1 MIMIGQNKS
10 MMKSLLKTTISLL
23 KKYGIHPNKRKGQTF
38 IIDTGTIDR
47 QISYADVG
55 SEDVV
60 LEIGSGLGTLT
71 CALAEKAKEVITIEV
86 DKQFTTVLDEVLS
99 KYDNVKVIF
108 GDALKLDL
116 PKVDKII
123 SNIPYNI
130 SSHLTFKILNMQF
143 EKAILM
149 YQLEFAKRMVA
160 APGSKDYGRLT
171 VGVYYKA
178 RANILEEVP
187 KTSFFPLPDVDSAM
201 VELLPKKPPFNV
213 QDEEYFFKIVRSI
226 FIHAK
231 KKLNAALNHYLKHI
245 GIKKEEATKI
255 IAKIPYRDMRVR
267 SLEPEKV
274 GIVSDLLYRELRS
287 PRADLG

>member
-1 MIMIGQNKS
+1 MTSQNKS
-10 MMKSLLKTTISLL
+10 MMKSLLKTTVSLL
-23 KKYGIHPNKRKGQTF
+23 KKHSIHPNKRKGQTF
-38 IIDTGTIDR
+38 IIDAGIIDR
-47 QISYADVG
+47 QISYADV
-55 SEDVV
+55 SSKDVV
-60 LEIGSGLGTLT
+60 LEIGSGLGALT

-86 DKQFTTVLDEVLS
+86 DRQFINVLDEVLS
-99 KYDNVKVIF
+99 NYDNVKVIF

-130 SSHLTFKILNMQF
+130 SSHLTFKILDMQF

-149 YQLEFAKRMVA
+149 YQLEFAKRMIA

-171 VGVYYKA
+171 IGVYYRA
-178 RANILEEVP
+178 HANILEEVP
-187 KTSFFPLPDVDSAM
+187 KTSFFPTPDVDSAM
-201 VELLPKKPPFNV
+201 VELLPKEPPFNV
-213 QDEEYFFKIVRSI
+213 QDEEGFFRVVRSL

-231 KKLNAALNHYLKHI
+231 KKLNSALNHYLKHL
-245 GIKKEEATKI
+245 GIKKEEARKI

-274 GIVSDLLYRELRS
+274 GIISDLLYKELRS
-287 PRADLG
+287 LKSDLD

>member
-1 MIMIGQNKS
+1 MTA
-10 MMKSLLKTTISLL
+10 SLLKTTILLL
-23 KKYGIHPNKRKGQTF
+23 KKHGIHPNKRKGQTF
-38 IIDTGTIDR
+38 IIDTDIIDR

-55 SEDVV
+55 PKDVV
-60 LEIGSGLGTLT
+60 LEIGSGLGSLT

-86 DKQFTTVLDEVLS
+86 DRRFTKVLGEVLS
-99 KYDNVKVIF
+99 NYRNVKIIF

-116 PKVDKII
+116 PKANKII

-130 SSHLTFKILNMQF
+130 SSHLTFRILEMQF

-149 YQLEFAKRMVA
+149 YQLEFAKRMIA

-171 VGVYYKA
+171 LGVYY
-178 RANILEEVP
+178 RAYVNILEEVP

-213 QDEEYFFKIVRSI
+213 QDEENFFEIVRNI

-231 KKLNAALNHYLKHI
+231 KKLSAALNHYLKHF
-245 GIKKEEATKI
+245 GIKKEEAKKI

-274 GIVSDLLYRELRS
+274 GIVSDILYKELKNLK
-287 PRADLG
+287 ANQG